1 MVQLETDEQWNFFK
15 FVMVMKVFDKAL
27 RQTFKRMWNKKYG
40 LLHQWDDSKAVR
52 KLLCNKEGGKDKG
65 IKLPTNKSY
74 EEWDTTALCK
84 FTLYAKSFAT
94 RDSKGDLKTLDELY
108 IKPRGPNPSGQFHA
122 SVISANG
129 NIDETYALAIDQL
142 RLLRNWC
149 SHSTRAEM
157 DKKTFDRFVK
167 LAKDA
172 FKALS
177 VNTDNI
183 DAILKATGS
192 AHAEAQSCDMRFFFF
207 DPFIGPGS
215 FVTTQ
220 TGKNI
225 GCLHDGRLLE
235 LLLLGG
241 S

>member
-1 MVQLETDEQWNFFK
+1 MVTVQLNSDEQWNFLK
-15 FVMVMKVFDKAL
+15 FVMVVKVFDKVL

-40 LLHQWDDSKAVR
+40 LFHQWDDSNARR
-52 KLLCNKEGGKDKG
+52 KSLCNKEGGKQS
-65 IKLPTNKSY
+65 IKRLTNKSY

-94 RDSKGDLKTLDELY
+94 PDSKGDLKTLDELY
-108 IKPRGPNPSGQFHA
+108 IKPRGPIPSGQFHS

-142 RLLRNWC
+142 RLLRNWR

-172 FKALS
+172 FKALL
-177 VNTDNI
+177 VNTDDI
-183 DAILKATGS
+183 DAIVNATGS
-192 AHAEAQSCDMRFFFF
+192 AHVEAQSCDMRIFFL
-207 DPFIGPGS
+207 
-215 FVTTQ
+215 TH
-220 TGKNI
+220 
-225 GCLHDGRLLE
+225 L
-235 LLLLGG
+235 
-241 S
+241 

>member
-1 MVQLETDEQWNFFK
+1 MVQLETDEEWNFLK
-15 FVMVMKVFDKAL
+15 FVMVVKVFNKVL
-27 RQTFKRMWNKKYG
+27 RQTFKRMWNKKFG
-40 LLHQWDDSKAVR
+40 LLHHWDDSNAVR
-52 KLLCNKEGGKDKG
+52 KLLRNKEGGKQS
-65 IKLPTNKSY
+65 IKLLTNKSY
-74 EEWDTTALCK
+74 ETWDTTALCK

-108 IKPRGPNPSGQFHA
+108 IKPRGPNPSGQFHS

-142 RLLRNWC
+142 RLLRNWR

-177 VNTDNI
+177 VNTDDI
-183 DAILKATGS
+183 DAIVKVTRS
-192 AHAEAQSCDMRFFFF
+192 THAEAQTCDMRIFFL
-207 DPFIGPGS
+207 
-215 FVTTQ
+215 
-220 TGKNI
+220 NH
-225 GCLHDGRLLE
+225 L
-235 LLLLGG
+235 
-241 S
+241 

>member
-1 MVQLETDEQWNFFK
+1 MVQLKTDEQWNFLK
-15 FVMVMKVFDKAL
+15 FVTVMKVFDKAL

-40 LLHQWDDSKAVR
+40 VLHQWDDSKAVR

-65 IKLPTNKSY
+65 IKLLTNKSY
-74 EEWDTTALCK
+74 EEWDTTVLCK

-94 RDSKGDLKTLDELY
+94 RDSKSDLKTLDELY

-122 SVISANG
+122 SVISA

-192 AHAEAQSCDMRFFFF
+192 AHAEAQSCDMRFCFL
-207 DPFIGPGS
+207 IH
-215 FVTTQ
+215 
-220 TGKNI
+220 
-225 GCLHDGRLLE
+225 L
-235 LLLLGG
+235 
-241 S
+241 

>member
-1 MVQLETDEQWNFFK
+1 MVLLDDEWLNYCK
-15 FVMVMKVFDKAL
+15 FDTIVVVEIPKAL

-40 LLHQWDDSKAVR
+40 LLHQWDDSNTKR
-52 KLLCNKEGGKDKG
+52 KLLCNKEGDKQS
-65 IKLPTNKSY
+65 IKLLTNKSY
-74 EEWDTTALCK
+74 EKWDTTALCK

-108 IKPRGPNPSGQFHA
+108 IKSRGPNPSGQFHS
-122 SVISANG
+122 SVISANS

-177 VNTDNI
+177 VNTDDI
-183 DAILKATGS
+183 DAIVNATGS
-192 AHAEAQSCDMRFFFF
+192 AHAEAQSCDMRIFFF
-207 DPFIGPGS
+207 DPFIG
-215 FVTTQ
+215 F
-220 TGKNI
+220 
-225 GCLHDGRLLE
+225 
-235 LLLLGG
+235 
-241 S
+241 

>member
-1 MVQLETDEQWNFFK
+1 MVQLETDEQWNFLK
-15 FVMVMKVFDKAL
+15 FVTVMKVFDKAL

-40 LLHQWDDSKAVR
+40 VLHQWDDSKAVR

-65 IKLPTNKSY
+65 IKLLLPSY

-94 RDSKGDLKTLDELY
+94 PDSKGDLKTLDELY

-122 SVISANG
+122 SVISAN
-129 NIDETYALAIDQL
+129 IDETYALATDQL

-192 AHAEAQSCDMRFFFF
+192 THAEAQSCDMRFFFL
-207 DPFIGPGS
+207 IH
-215 FVTTQ
+215 
-220 TGKNI
+220 
-225 GCLHDGRLLE
+225 L
-235 LLLLGG
+235 
-241 S
+241 

>member
-1 MVQLETDEQWNFFK
+1 MVTVQLNSDEQWNFLK
-15 FVMVMKVFDKAL
+15 FVMVVKVFDKVL

-40 LLHQWDDSKAVR
+40 LFHQWDDSNARR
-52 KLLCNKEGGKDKG
+52 KSLCNKEGGKQS
-65 IKLPTNKSY
+65 IKRLTNKSY

-94 RDSKGDLKTLDELY
+94 PDSKGDLKTLNELY
-108 IKPRGPNPSGQFHA
+108 IKPRGLNPSGQFHS

-177 VNTDNI
+177 VNTDDI
-183 DAILKATGS
+183 DAIVNATGS
-192 AHAEAQSCDMRFFFF
+192 AHAEAQSCDMRIFFF
-207 DPFIGPGS
+207 DSFIT
-215 FVTTQ
+215 F
-220 TGKNI
+220 
-225 GCLHDGRLLE
+225 
-235 LLLLGG
+235 
-241 S
+241 

>member
-1 MVQLETDEQWNFFK
+1 MVQLETDEQWNFLK
-15 FVMVMKVFDKAL
+15 FVTVMKVFDKAL

-52 KLLCNKEGGKDKG
+52 KLLCNKEGGKNKG
-65 IKLPTNKSY
+65 IKLLTNKSY
-74 EEWDTTALCK
+74 EEWDTTVLCK

-94 RDSKGDLKTLDELY
+94 RDSKSDLKTLDELY

-122 SVISANG
+122 SVISAN
-129 NIDETYALAIDQL
+129 IDETYALATDQL

-192 AHAEAQSCDMRFFFF
+192 AHAEAQSCDMRFFFL
-207 DPFIGPGS
+207 IH
-215 FVTTQ
+215 
-220 TGKNI
+220 
-225 GCLHDGRLLE
+225 L
-235 LLLLGG
+235 
-241 S
+241 

>member
-1 MVQLETDEQWNFFK
+1 MVTVQLNSDEQWNFLK
-15 FVMVMKVFDKAL
+15 FVMVVKVFDKVL

-40 LLHQWDDSKAVR
+40 LFHQWDDSNARR
-52 KLLCNKEGGKDKG
+52 KSLCNKEGGKQS
-65 IKLPTNKSY
+65 IKRLTNKSY

-84 FTLYAKSFAT
+84 FTLYAKSFAS

-142 RLLRNWC
+142 RLLRNC
-149 SHSTRAEM
+149 CFHSTTEEM

-177 VNTDNI
+177 VNTDDI
-183 DAILKATGS
+183 DAIVNATGS
-192 AHAEAQSCDMRFFFF
+192 AHAEAQSCDMRIFFF
-207 DPFIGPGS
+207 DSFIT
-215 FVTTQ
+215 F
-220 TGKNI
+220 
-225 GCLHDGRLLE
+225 
-235 LLLLGG
+235 
-241 S
+241 

>member
-1 MVQLETDEQWNFFK
+1 MVQLAETDEQWNFLK
-15 FVMVMKVFDKAL
+15 FVVVEKVLQKAL
-27 RQTFKRMWNKKYG
+27 RQTLKRMWNKKYG
-40 LLHQWDDSKAVR
+40 LLYQWDDSNAVR
-52 KLLCNKEGGKDKG
+52 KLLCNKEGGKQS
-65 IKLPTNKSY
+65 IKLFTNKSY
-74 EEWDTTALCK
+74 EEWDTTVLCK

-94 RDSKGDLKTLDELY
+94 PDSKGDLKTLNELY
-108 IKPRGPNPSGQFHA
+108 IKPRGLNPSGQFHS

-177 VNTDNI
+177 VNTDDI
-183 DAILKATGS
+183 DAIVNATGS
-192 AHAEAQSCDMRFFFF
+192 AHAEAQSHDMRFFFF
-207 DPFIGPGS
+207 THFIG
-215 FVTTQ
+215 V
-220 TGKNI
+220 
-225 GCLHDGRLLE
+225 
-235 LLLLGG
+235 
-241 S
+241 

>member
-1 MVQLETDEQWNFFK
+1 MVQLETDEQWNFLK
-15 FVMVMKVFDKAL
+15 FVTVMKVFDKAL

-65 IKLPTNKSY
+65 IKRLTNKSY

-122 SVISANG
+122 SVISAN
-129 NIDETYALAIDQL
+129 IDETYALATDQL

-192 AHAEAQSCDMRFFFF
+192 AHAEAQSCDMRFFFWSIYRAWF
-207 DPFIGPGS
+207 CRQRPN
-215 FVTTQ
+215 

-235 LLLLGG
+235 LLLLEG

>member
-1 MVQLETDEQWNFFK
+1 MVTVQLNSDEQWNFLK
-15 FVMVMKVFDKAL
+15 FVMVVKVFDKVL

-40 LLHQWDDSKAVR
+40 LFHQWDDSNARR
-52 KLLCNKEGGKDKG
+52 KSLCNKEGGKQS
-65 IKLPTNKSY
+65 IKRLTNKSY

-94 RDSKGDLKTLDELY
+94 PDSKGDLKTLDDLY
-108 IKPRGPNPSGQFHA
+108 IKPRGPNPSGQFHS

-157 DKKTFDRFVK
+157 DKTTFDRFVK

-177 VNTDNI
+177 VNTDDI
-183 DAILKATGS
+183 DAIVNATGS
-192 AHAEAQSCDMRFFFF
+192 AHAEAQSCDMRIFFF
-207 DPFIGPGS
+207 DSFIT
-215 FVTTQ
+215 F
-220 TGKNI
+220 
-225 GCLHDGRLLE
+225 
-235 LLLLGG
+235 
-241 S
+241 

>member
-1 MVQLETDEQWNFFK
+1 MVQLETDEEWNFLK
-15 FVMVMKVFDKAL
+15 FVMVVKVFNKVL
-27 RQTFKRMWNKKYG
+27 RQTFKRMWNKKFG
-40 LLHQWDDSKAVR
+40 LLHHWDDSNAVR
-52 KLLCNKEGGKDKG
+52 KLLRNKEGGKQS
-65 IKLPTNKSY
+65 IKLLTNKSY

-94 RDSKGDLKTLDELY
+94 RDSKGGLKTLDELY
-108 IKPRGPNPSGQFHA
+108 IKPRGPNPSGQFHS

-142 RLLRNWC
+142 RLLRNWR

-177 VNTDNI
+177 VNTDDI
-183 DAILKATGS
+183 DAIVKVTGS
-192 AHAEAQSCDMRFFFF
+192 AHAEAQTCDMRIFFL
-207 DPFIGPGS
+207 
-215 FVTTQ
+215 
-220 TGKNI
+220 NH
-225 GCLHDGRLLE
+225 L
-235 LLLLGG
+235 
-241 S
+241 

>member
-1 MVQLETDEQWNFFK
+1 MVQLETDEEWNFLK
-15 FVMVMKVFDKAL
+15 FVMVVKVFNKVL
-27 RQTFKRMWNKKYG
+27 RQTFKRMWNKKFG
-40 LLHQWDDSKAVR
+40 LLRHWDDSNAVR
-52 KLLCNKEGGKDKG
+52 KLFCNKEGGKQS
-65 IKLPTNKSY
+65 IKLLTNKSY
-74 EEWDTTALCK
+74 ETWDTTALCK

-94 RDSKGDLKTLDELY
+94 RDSKGDLKTLDDLY
-108 IKPRGPNPSGQFHA
+108 IKPRGPNPSGQFHS

-177 VNTDNI
+177 VNTDDI
-183 DAILKATGS
+183 DAIVKVTRS
-192 AHAEAQSCDMRFFFF
+192 THAEAQTCDMRIFFL
-207 DPFIGPGS
+207 
-215 FVTTQ
+215 
-220 TGKNI
+220 NH
-225 GCLHDGRLLE
+225 L
-235 LLLLGG
+235 
-241 S
+241 

>member
-1 MVQLETDEQWNFFK
+1 MVQLETDEEWNFLK
-15 FVMVMKVFDKAL
+15 FVMVVKVFNKVL
-27 RQTFKRMWNKKYG
+27 RQTFKRRWNKKFG
-40 LLHQWDDSKAVR
+40 LLHHWDDSNAVR
-52 KLLCNKEGGKDKG
+52 KLLRNKEGGKQS
-65 IKLPTNKSY
+65 IKLLTNKSY

-108 IKPRGPNPSGQFHA
+108 IKPRGPIPSGQFHS

-149 SHSTRAEM
+149 SHTTRAEM
-157 DKKTFDRFVK
+157 DKKTFDRLVK

-177 VNTDNI
+177 VNTDDI
-183 DAILKATGS
+183 DAIVKVTRS
-192 AHAEAQSCDMRFFFF
+192 THAEAQTCDMRIFFL
-207 DPFIGPGS
+207 
-215 FVTTQ
+215 
-220 TGKNI
+220 NH
-225 GCLHDGRLLE
+225 L
-235 LLLLGG
+235 
-241 S
+241 

>member
-1 MVQLETDEQWNFFK
+1 MVMVQLETDEQWNFLK
-15 FVMVMKVFDKAL
+15 FVMVVKVFNKVL

-40 LLHQWDDSKAVR
+40 HQWDDSKAVR
-52 KLLCNKEGGKDKG
+52 KLLYNKEAGKDKG
-65 IKLPTNKSY
+65 IKLLTNKSY

-94 RDSKGDLKTLDELY
+94 RDSKGDLKTLNELY
-108 IKPRGPNPSGQFHA
+108 IKPRGPNPSGQFHT

-177 VNTDNI
+177 VNTDDI
-183 DAILKATGS
+183 DAIVSATGS
-192 AHAEAQSCDMRFFFF
+192 THSEARSCDMLLFFFPPISSIKSGF
-207 DPFIGPGS
+207 SNRTHPEC
-215 FVTTQ
+215 V
-220 TGKNI
+220 
-225 GCLHDGRLLE
+225 
-235 LLLLGG
+235 
-241 S
+241 

>member
-1 MVQLETDEQWNFFK
+1 MVMVQLETDEQWNFLK
-15 FVMVMKVFDKAL
+15 FVTVMKVFDKAL

-65 IKLPTNKSY
+65 IKRLTNKSY

-94 RDSKGDLKTLDELY
+94 RDSKSDLKTLDELY

-122 SVISANG
+122 SVISAN
-129 NIDETYALAIDQL
+129 IDETYALATDQL

-149 SHSTRAEM
+149 SHSTTAEM

-192 AHAEAQSCDMRFFFF
+192 AHAEAQSCDMRFFF
-207 DPFIGPGS
+207 
-215 FVTTQ
+215 
-220 TGKNI
+220 
-225 GCLHDGRLLE
+225 
-235 LLLLGG
+235 
-241 S
+241 